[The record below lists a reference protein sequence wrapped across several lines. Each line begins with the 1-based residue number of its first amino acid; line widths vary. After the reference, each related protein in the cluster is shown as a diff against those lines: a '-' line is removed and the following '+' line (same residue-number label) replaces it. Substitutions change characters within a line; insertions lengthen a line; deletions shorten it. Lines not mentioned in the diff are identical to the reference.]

1 MSDDDLLAD
10 LRAMWRATD
19 PPPPDLVDDVLLR
32 LAPELDDDAE
42 LLALLADSDVFDGVR
57 AGGGGDTRTFAGD
70 GIDLLLSI
78 GRTPDGRRRID
89 GWIAPA
95 ARGAVTLAVGDF
107 TGEAAVGDTGRF
119 VLTAVPPGDAVLE
132 ITVRIAGAV
141 RRLRTRAFPL

>member
-10 LRAMWRATD
+10 LRAMWRSID
-19 PPPPDLVDDVLLR
+19 PPPPGLVDDVLLR

-42 LLALLADSDVFDGVR
+42 LLALLADSDVLDGVR
-57 AGGGGDTRTFAGD
+57 AVGGDTRTFAGD

-95 ARGAVTLAVGDF
+95 ARGAVTLVVGTF
-107 TGEAAVGDTGRF
+107 RGEASVGATGRF
-119 VLTAVPPGDAVLE
+119 ALTAVPAGDAVLDL
-132 ITVRIAGAV
+132 TVRIAGAV
-141 RRLRTRAFPL
+141 RRLRTPAFPL

>member
-32 LAPELDDDAE
+32 LAPELDDDPE
-42 LLALLADSDVFDGVR
+42 LLALLADSDVLDGVR
-57 AGGGGDTRTFAGD
+57 AGGSGDTRTFAGD

-95 ARGAVTLAVGDF
+95 ARGAVTLAVGAF

-119 VLTAVPPGDAVLE
+119 VLTAVPVGDAVLE

-141 RRLRTRAFPL
+141 RRLRTPAFPL

>member
-19 PPPPDLVDDVLLR
+19 PPPPGLVDDVLLR

-42 LLALLADSDVFDGVR
+42 LLALLAESDALDGVR
-57 AGGGGDTRTFAGD
+57 AVGGTRTFAGD

-89 GWIAPA
+89 GWIAPPDASPRPSWSAPSA
-95 ARGAVTLAVGDF
+95 ARPSSATPGGSRSPRSPPA
-107 TGEAAVGDTGRF
+107 
-119 VLTAVPPGDAVLE
+119 TAVLDL
-132 ITVRIAGAV
+132 TVRIAGAV
-141 RRLRTRAFPL
+141 RRLRTPAFPL